1 MDERCLLTA
10 DELAGLRLHI
20 SKRQLWRL
28 RDCGALPAP
37 DTIGGA
43 PRCLRWRADVIRQ
56 WIAAGMPD
64 CKRTGWKPSDGAG
77 CTCGGK
83 CHEQ

>member
-10 DELAGLRLHI
+10 DELAGLLKI

-43 PRCLRWRADVIRQ
+43 PRCLRWRKQIVLAYIQ
-56 WIAAGMPD
+56 AGMPD
-64 CKRTGWKPSDGAG
+64 CRRTGWKPSGGAG
-77 CTCGGK
+77 RGACGGNG
-83 CHEQ
+83 HE

>member
-1 MDERCLLTA
+1 MIDSILTPG
-10 DELAGLRLHI
+10 ELAGLLKI

-43 PRCLRWRADVIRQ
+43 SRCLRWRKQIILEYIQ
-56 WIAAGMPD
+56 AGMPD
-64 CKRTGWKPSDGAG
+64 VRKTGWKPSDGAG
-77 CTCGGK
+77 RTTCGGR
-83 CHEQ
+83 CHE